1 MSDLPESLN
10 RARAAAFSDRP
21 AWEALQNQRPPRPM
35 PRQMRPPEQRSRDPR
50 LAPMERQRA
59 LNQFERGNAA
69 NADTYQRQAFDQ
81 RNQVAEAGA
90 MAVES
95 TGLPAI
101 RRAGS
106 DLARWGAYSAGTEQ
120 GGEDLASGLM
130 NAGAGGLGV
139 LGMAGLA
146 PRSRGALRAPQQAPE
161 PMPRLTP
168 PPRQIAPNGM
178 PIRPP
183 QPFRQS
189 MVGGSDDLAEAA
201 GLGGQVPGVGSAGG
215 ERTPRFSPREQG
227 ANLRTYR
234 IPLSSGGGATLRVR
248 RVVPGVGPH
257 SIDLKLDGMPAGH
270 RRQRVAFEAF
280 RGAQEALE
288 YDLLQ
293 HAPEGYA
300 FTGTTS
306 TKVGLYDSMLRRARE
321 LGYELT
327 PASRARQAL
336 GSAIAPDAMAPM
348 LPQGAVD
355 AMFPGLSSDQ
365 LSDAFHTVMFGRR
378 HLTKTGAPK

>member
-1 MSDLPESLN
+1 
-10 RARAAAFSDRP
+10 
-21 AWEALQNQRPPRPM
+21 
-35 PRQMRPPEQRSRDPR
+35 
-50 LAPMERQRA
+50 
-59 LNQFERGNAA
+59 
-69 NADTYQRQAFDQ
+69 
-81 RNQVAEAGA
+81 
-90 MAVES
+90 
-95 TGLPAI
+95 
-101 RRAGS
+101 
-106 DLARWGAYSAGTEQ
+106 
-120 GGEDLASGLM
+120 
-130 NAGAGGLGV
+130 
-139 LGMAGLA
+139 
-146 PRSRGALRAPQQAPE
+146 
-161 PMPRLTP
+161 
-168 PPRQIAPNGM
+168 
-178 PIRPP
+178 
-183 QPFRQS
+183 
-189 MVGGSDDLAEAA
+189 
-201 GLGGQVPGVGSAGG
+201 
-215 ERTPRFSPREQG
+215 
-227 ANLRTYR
+227 
-234 IPLSSGGGATLRVR
+234 
-248 RVVPGVGPH
+248 
-257 SIDLKLDGMPAGH
+257 MPAGH